1 MNPAGRSKPP
11 IYGYLAEF
19 AEPDRL
25 LDAARK
31 TKAAGYEVVEAYS
44 PLPLHGLADVLGW
57 SNRLPA
63 IVFVGGL
70 VGAVVGFALQYW
82 VSVIEYP
89 VIVGGKPF
97 NSWPA
102 FVVPTFECT
111 ILFAAISAV
120 LGMFWLNGLPQPYHP
135 VFNVPHFVEASRSR
149 FFLMILSRDPQFDLD
164 GTKTFMKSLKPVTLE
179 EVPH

>member
-1 MNPAGRSKPP
+1 MKPAERSKPP

-19 AEPDRL
+19 ADPDRL

-44 PLPLHGLADVLGW
+44 PLPLHGLADILGW

-63 IVFVGGL
+63 IVFAGGL
-70 VGAVVGFALQYW
+70 VGACVGFALQYW
-82 VSVIEYP
+82 VSAVEYP
-89 VIVGGKPF
+89 LIVGGKPF

-149 FFLMILSRDPQFDLD
+149 FFLMILSRDPQFDMD
-164 GTKTFMKSLKPVTLE
+164 GTKKFMKSLAPVSLE

>member
-1 MNPAGRSKPP
+1 MKAAERSKPP

-19 AEPDRL
+19 EEPDRL

-44 PLPLHGLADVLGW
+44 PLPLHGLADILGW

-70 VGAVVGFALQYW
+70 VGAVTGFALQYW
-82 VSVIEYP
+82 VSVLEYP

-135 VFNVPHFVEASRSR
+135 VFNVPHFGEASRSR
-149 FFLMILSRDPQFDLD
+149 FFLMILSRDPHFDMD
-164 GTKTFMKSLKPVTLE
+164 GTRTFMKSLAPVSLE

>member
-1 MNPAGRSKPP
+1 MSAPAITKPP

-19 AEPDRL
+19 EEPDRL

-31 TKAAGYEVVEAYS
+31 VKAAGYDVVEAYS
-44 PLPLHGLADVLGW
+44 PLPLHGLADILGW

-70 VGAVVGFALQYW
+70 VGACVGFGLQYW

-135 VFNVPHFVEASRSR
+135 VFNVARFVEASRDR
-149 FFLMILSRDPQFDLD
+149 FFLMILSRDPRFDMD
-164 GTKTFMKSLKPVTLE
+164 GTKEFLSGLKPTSLE